1 MYDGPS
7 SGSGRAGWSRPV
19 KDRIT
24 TYGLIG
30 RFAISL
36 IAVVVIQGILS
47 YRIRV
52 FGYFDLPLILSVY
65 YGFTL
70 GRPVPSVIIGTSIG
84 LLQDSLSNV
93 PMGTNGFSKTL
104 IGYMAAT
111 AGSKFD
117 VDLPVTR
124 AIAIFL
130 FTVGDGFIVSILG
143 LMSGAAP
150 NTSYGVIWN
159 WLVVGVFNAL
169 LGMLMFG
176 YHDRVT
182 HATS

>member
-1 MYDGPS
+1 M
-7 SGSGRAGWSRPV
+7 

-24 TYGLIG
+24 TYGIIG
-30 RFAISL
+30 KFAISL
-36 IAVVVIQGILS
+36 IAVVVIQGILA

-52 FGYFDLPLILSVY
+52 FGYFDLPLILSIY

-70 GRPVPSVIIGTSIG
+70 GRPIPSVIIGTSIG

-104 IGYMAAT
+104 IGYLAAT

-124 AIAIFL
+124 GIAIFL
-130 FTVGDGFIVSILG
+130 FTLGDGFLVSILG
-143 LMSGAAP
+143 NMTGATSSLTG
-150 NTSYGVIWN
+150 NTIWN
-159 WLVVGVFNAL
+159 WLTVGVFNAL

-182 HATS
+182 RAIS

>member
-1 MYDGPS
+1 M
-7 SGSGRAGWSRPV
+7 

-30 RFAISL
+30 KFAISL
-36 IAVVVIQGILS
+36 IAVVVIQGILA

-52 FGYFDLPLILSVY
+52 FGYFDLPLILSIY

-70 GRPVPSVIIGTSIG
+70 GRPGPSVIIGTSIG

-93 PMGTNGFSKTL
+93 PMGTNGFSKSL
-104 IGYMAAT
+104 IGYLAAT

-117 VDLPVTR
+117 VDLPITR

-130 FTVGDGFIVSILG
+130 FTIGDGFLVNALGNMTGVSSSLG
-143 LMSGAAP
+143 G
-150 NTSYGVIWN
+150 NTIWN
-159 WLVVGVFNAL
+159 WLTVGVFNAL
-169 LGMLMFG
+169 LGLLMFG
-176 YHDRVT
+176 YHDRVK
-182 HATS
+182 HAAS

>member
-1 MYDGPS
+1 MYDGPP
-7 SGSGRAGWSRPV
+7 SGSAGWSRPV

-24 TYGLIG
+24 TYGLVG
-30 RFAISL
+30 KFAISL
-36 IAVVVIQGILS
+36 IAVVVIQGILA

-52 FGYFDLPLILSVY
+52 FEYFDLPLILSIY

-70 GRPVPSVIIGTSIG
+70 GRPVPSVVIGTAIG
-84 LLQDSLSNV
+84 LMQDSLSNV

-104 IGYMAAT
+104 VGYLAAT

-130 FTVGDGFIVSILG
+130 FTIGNGFIISMLG
-143 LMSGAAP
+143 LMTGSAV
-150 NTSYGVIWN
+150 NLSYNVFWS
-159 WLVVGVFNAL
+159 WLVTGVFNAI

-176 YHDRVT
+176 YHDRVK
-182 HATS
+182 HAIS

>member
-1 MYDGPS
+1 
-7 SGSGRAGWSRPV
+7 V

-24 TYGLIG
+24 TYGVIG
-30 RFAISL
+30 KLAISL
-36 IAVVVIQGILS
+36 VAVVVVQGILA

-52 FGYFDLPLILSVY
+52 FGYFDLPLILSIY

-84 LLQDSLSNV
+84 LLQDSLSGV

-104 IGYMAAT
+104 IGYLAAT

-130 FTVGDGFIVSILG
+130 FTVGDGFVISILG
-143 LMSGAAP
+143 LMTGSSANLGF
-150 NTSYGVIWN
+150 NVFLN
-159 WLVVGVFNAL
+159 WLVAGAFNAL
-169 LGMLMFG
+169 LGILMFG

-182 HATS
+182 HAAP

>member
-1 MYDGPS
+1 
-7 SGSGRAGWSRPV
+7 V

-24 TYGLIG
+24 TYGIIG
-30 RFAISL
+30 KFAISL
-36 IAVVVIQGILS
+36 IAVVVIQGILA

-52 FGYFDLPLILSVY
+52 FGYFDLPLILSIY

-70 GRPVPSVIIGTSIG
+70 GRPVASVVIGSSIG

-104 IGYMAAT
+104 IGYLAAT

-124 AIAIFL
+124 GIAIFL
-130 FTVGDGFIVSILG
+130 FTLGDGFLVNILG
-143 LMSGAAP
+143 NMTGSTSSLTG
-150 NTSYGVIWN
+150 NTIWN
-159 WLVVGVFNAL
+159 WLTVGVFNAL

-182 HATS
+182 RAIS

>member
-1 MYDGPS
+1 M
-7 SGSGRAGWSRPV
+7 

-30 RFAISL
+30 KFAFSL
-36 IAVVVIQGILS
+36 IAVVVIQGILA

-52 FGYFDLPLILSVY
+52 FGYFDLPLILSIY

-70 GRPVPSVIIGTSIG
+70 GRPVASVVIGSSIG

-104 IGYMAAT
+104 IGYLAAT

-124 AIAIFL
+124 GIAIFL
-130 FTVGDGFIVSILG
+130 FTIGDGFLVSILG
-143 LMSGAAP
+143 NMTGATSSLTG
-150 NTSYGVIWN
+150 NTIWN
-159 WLVVGVFNAL
+159 WLTVGVFNAL

-182 HATS
+182 RAIS

>member
-1 MYDGPS
+1 
-7 SGSGRAGWSRPV
+7 V

-24 TYGLIG
+24 TYGVIG
-30 RFAISL
+30 KLAISL
-36 IAVVVIQGILS
+36 VAVVVIQGILA

-52 FGYFDLPLILSVY
+52 FGYFDLPLILSIY

-84 LLQDSLSNV
+84 LLQDSLSGV

-104 IGYMAAT
+104 IGYLAAT

-130 FTVGDGFIVSILG
+130 FTIGDGFIISILG
-143 LMSGAAP
+143 LMTGSSINLGY
-150 NTSYGVIWN
+150 NVLWN
-159 WLVVGVFNAL
+159 WLVAGVFNAL
-169 LGMLMFG
+169 LGTLMFG
-176 YHDRVT
+176 YRDRVS
-182 HATS
+182 HAAS

>member
-1 MYDGPS
+1 VYDGPS
-7 SGSGRAGWSRPV
+7 SGSADWSDSV

-24 TYGLIG
+24 TYGVIG
-30 RFAISL
+30 KLAISL
-36 IAVVVIQGILS
+36 IAVVVIQGILA

-52 FGYFDLPLILSVY
+52 FGYFDLPLILSIY

-70 GRPVPSVIIGTSIG
+70 GRPVPSVIIGTTIG
-84 LLQDSLSNV
+84 LLQDSLSGV
-93 PMGTNGFSKTL
+93 PMGTNGFSKTV
-104 IGYMAAT
+104 IGYLAAT

-130 FTVGDGFIVSILG
+130 FTVGDGFIISILG
-143 LMSGAAP
+143 LMTGSSANLGY
-150 NTSYGVIWN
+150 NVFWN
-159 WLVVGVFNAL
+159 WLVAGVFNAL
-169 LGMLMFG
+169 LGILMFG

-182 HATS
+182 HAAS

>member
-1 MYDGPS
+1 
-7 SGSGRAGWSRPV
+7 V
-19 KDRIT
+19 KNRIT
-24 TYGLIG
+24 TYGLVG
-30 RFAISL
+30 KFAISL
-36 IAVVVIQGILS
+36 IAVVVIQGILA

-70 GRPVPSVIIGTSIG
+70 GRPIPSVVIGTTIG

-104 IGYMAAT
+104 IGYLAAS

-130 FTVGDGFIVSILG
+130 FTVGDGFIISILG
-143 LMSGAAP
+143 LMTGSASNSGID
-150 NTSYGVIWN
+150 VLWN
-159 WLVVGVFNAL
+159 WLVAGVFNAL

-182 HATS
+182 HAAS

>member
-1 MYDGPS
+1 VYDGPS
-7 SGSGRAGWSRPV
+7 SGSVDWSGSV

-24 TYGLIG
+24 TYGVIG
-30 RFAISL
+30 KLAISL
-36 IAVVVIQGILS
+36 IAVVVIQGILA

-52 FGYFDLPLILSVY
+52 FGYFDLPLILSIY

-84 LLQDSLSNV
+84 LLQDSLSGM

-104 IGYMAAT
+104 IGYLAAT

-130 FTVGDGFIVSILG
+130 FTVGDGFIISILG
-143 LMSGAAP
+143 LMTGSSANLGY
-150 NTSYGVIWN
+150 NVFWN
-159 WLVVGVFNAL
+159 WGVAGVFNAL
-169 LGMLMFG
+169 LGILMFG

-182 HATS
+182 HAAS

>member
-1 MYDGPS
+1 
-7 SGSGRAGWSRPV
+7 V

-24 TYGLIG
+24 TFGLFG
-30 RFAISL
+30 KFAISL
-36 IAVVVIQGILS
+36 VAVVVIQGLLA

-70 GRPVPSVIIGTSIG
+70 GRPVPSVVIGTSIG

-93 PMGTNGFSKTL
+93 PMGTNGFSKAL
-104 IGYMAAT
+104 IGYLAAT

-124 AIAIFL
+124 GIAIFL

-143 LMSGAAP
+143 LMTGSAA
-150 NTSYGVIWN
+150 NLGYNVFWN

-176 YHDRVT
+176 YHDRVS
-182 HATS
+182 HAAS

>member
-1 MYDGPS
+1 M
-7 SGSGRAGWSRPV
+7 

-24 TYGLIG
+24 TYGVIG
-30 RFAISL
+30 KLAISL
-36 IAVVVIQGILS
+36 VAVVVIQGILA

-52 FGYFDLPLILSVY
+52 FGYFDLPLILSIY

-84 LLQDSLSNV
+84 LLQDSLSGV

-104 IGYMAAT
+104 IGYLAAT

-130 FTVGDGFIVSILG
+130 FTVGDGFIISILG
-143 LMSGAAP
+143 LMTGSSANLGY
-150 NTSYGVIWN
+150 NVFLN
-159 WLVVGVFNAL
+159 WLVAGAFNAL
-169 LGMLMFG
+169 LGILMFG

-182 HATS
+182 HAAP

>member
-1 MYDGPS
+1 M
-7 SGSGRAGWSRPV
+7 

-30 RFAISL
+30 KFAISL
-36 IAVVVIQGILS
+36 IAVVVIQGILA

-52 FGYFDLPLILSVY
+52 FGYFDLPLILSIY

-70 GRPVPSVIIGTSIG
+70 GRPVPSVVIGTSIG

-104 IGYMAAT
+104 IGYLAAT

-130 FTVGDGFIVSILG
+130 FTIGDGFIVSTLG
-143 LMSGAAP
+143 LMTGSAA
-150 NTSYGVIWN
+150 NSNYDVLWS
-159 WLVVGVFNAL
+159 WLVTGVFNAF
-169 LGMLMFG
+169 LGLLMFG

-182 HATS
+182 HAAS

>member
-1 MYDGPS
+1 M
-7 SGSGRAGWSRPV
+7 

-30 RFAISL
+30 KFAFSL
-36 IAVVVIQGILS
+36 IAVVVIQGILA

-52 FGYFDLPLILSVY
+52 FGYFDLPLILSIY

-70 GRPVPSVIIGTSIG
+70 GRPVASVVIGSSIG

-104 IGYMAAT
+104 IGYLAAT

-124 AIAIFL
+124 GIAIFL
-130 FTVGDGFIVSILG
+130 FTIGDGFLVSILG
-143 LMSGAAP
+143 NMTGATSSLTG
-150 NTSYGVIWN
+150 NTIWN
-159 WLVVGVFNAL
+159 WLTVGVFNAL

-176 YHDRVT
+176 YHDRVSR
-182 HATS
+182 AIS

>member
-1 MYDGPS
+1 
-7 SGSGRAGWSRPV
+7 V
-19 KDRIT
+19 KERIT
-24 TYGLIG
+24 TYGLVG
-30 RFAISL
+30 KFAISL
-36 IAVVVIQGILS
+36 FAVVVIQGILA

-52 FGYFDLPLILSVY
+52 FGYFDLPLILSIY

-84 LLQDSLSNV
+84 LLQDSLSGV

-104 IGYMAAT
+104 IGYLAAT

-130 FTVGDGFIVSILG
+130 FTVGDGFIISTLG
-143 LMSGAAP
+143 LMTGSAT
-150 NTSYGVIWN
+150 NSVYNLFSN
-159 WLVVGVFNAL
+159 WLVTGVFNAL

-182 HATS
+182 HAAS

>member
-1 MYDGPS
+1 
-7 SGSGRAGWSRPV
+7 V
-19 KDRIT
+19 TDRIT
-24 TYGLIG
+24 TFGIAG
-30 RFAISL
+30 RLAISL
-36 IAVVVIQGILS
+36 IAVVVIQGILA

-52 FGYFDLPLILSVY
+52 FDNFDLPLILSIY

-70 GRPVPSVIIGTSIG
+70 GRPVPSVVIGSMIG
-84 LLQDSLSNV
+84 LLQDSLSGA

-104 IGYMAAT
+104 IGYLAAT

-124 AIAIFL
+124 AIAIFI
-130 FTVGDGFIVSILG
+130 FTVGDGVLVSILG
-143 LMSGAAP
+143 LMNSSVS
-150 NTSYGVIWN
+150 NSNYGSVVLK
-159 WLVVGVFNAL
+159 WLVVGLFNAL

-182 HATS
+182 NAAS

>member
-1 MYDGPS
+1 
-7 SGSGRAGWSRPV
+7 V

-30 RFAISL
+30 KFAFSL
-36 IAVVVIQGILS
+36 IAVVVIQGILA

-52 FGYFDLPLILSVY
+52 FGYFDLPLILSIY

-70 GRPVPSVIIGTSIG
+70 GRPVASVVIGSSIG

-104 IGYMAAT
+104 IGYLAAT

-124 AIAIFL
+124 GIAIFL
-130 FTVGDGFIVSILG
+130 FTIGDGFLVSILG
-143 LMSGAAP
+143 NMTGATSSLTG
-150 NTSYGVIWN
+150 NTIWN
-159 WLVVGVFNAL
+159 WLTVGVFNAL

-182 HATS
+182 RAIS